1 MLGATGATIR
11 PLQDRVECGTK
22 CLPPSGQ
29 LVFPLRWHL
38 RIRCSEDNA
47 IRLHSLQ
54 LLPQHLLRNGRNG
67 PPQIRKPHDLPSK
80 QMEEDHKLPSTFEKA
95 QCFLYVRRRSH
106 RCVAPCHS
114 SPPNILF
121 RAYFLFDQH
130 GGKLRTVQPNWE
142 DSMTLNVPEP
152 IATGDS
158 IMTQPYPFPV
168 SPDEFRG
175 KRVLV
180 TGGTKGMGEA
190 IVHRFILSGASVAT
204 TARST
209 PTRGQSPSLFVQ
221 TDIGTRQGVQR
232 VVDRIQQEWK
242 GLDIVVN
249 CVGGSDAPNGGFQAL
264 TDDDWDKALSVNLLA
279 AVRLNRAFVPGMLER
294 RSGVVIHIS
303 SIQHRLPLYDATLA
317 YAAAKGAL
325 STYNKGLANEVG
337 PRGVR
342 VNMISPGFIETSG
355 AHGMIVQLAQS
366 SGIDE
371 NAARQQIMN
380 MIGGIP
386 IGRPGKPEEVAEL
399 VAFLASDR
407 AASIHG
413 ADYVIDGGTMPTV

>member
-1 MLGATGATIR
+1 
-11 PLQDRVECGTK
+11 
-22 CLPPSGQ
+22 
-29 LVFPLRWHL
+29 
-38 RIRCSEDNA
+38 
-47 IRLHSLQ
+47 
-54 LLPQHLLRNGRNG
+54 
-67 PPQIRKPHDLPSK
+67 
-80 QMEEDHKLPSTFEKA
+80 
-95 QCFLYVRRRSH
+95 
-106 RCVAPCHS
+106 
-114 SPPNILF
+114 
-121 RAYFLFDQH
+121 
-130 GGKLRTVQPNWE
+130 
-142 DSMTLNVPEP
+142 MTLNVPEP

-158 IMTQPYPFPV
+158 IMTEPYPFPV
-168 SPDEFRG
+168 SPDEFTG

-180 TGGTKGMGEA
+180 TGGTKGMGKA

-209 PTRGQSPSLFVQ
+209 PARGQSPSLFVQ
-221 TDIGTRQGVQR
+221 TDIGTRQGVQK
-232 VVDRIQQEWK
+232 VVDRIQKEWK

-249 CVGGSDAPNGGFQAL
+249 CLGGSDAPNGRFQAL

-303 SIQHRLPLYDATLA
+303 SIQHRLPLYGATLA

-337 PRGVR
+337 PKGVR
-342 VNMISPGFIETSG
+342 VMMISPGFIETSG
-355 AHGMIVQLAQS
+355 AHGMIMQLAQS
-366 SGIDE
+366 SGIEE

-399 VAFLASDR
+399 VAFLASNR